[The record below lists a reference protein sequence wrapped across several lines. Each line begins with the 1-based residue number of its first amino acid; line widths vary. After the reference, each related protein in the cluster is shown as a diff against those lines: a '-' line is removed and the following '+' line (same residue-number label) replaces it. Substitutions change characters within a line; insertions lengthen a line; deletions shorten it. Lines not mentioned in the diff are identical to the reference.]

1 MKSISGKLLW
11 SVRHYFD
18 YHEGSLALSDEEKIF
33 LQFYC
38 IVFAKKEACF
48 NKKYILYNQQSVYF
62 SYVNLKICVKSEY

>member
-18 YHEGSLALSDEEKIF
+18 YHEGSLALSDEEKLF

-38 IVFAKKEACF
+38 IAFAKK
-48 NKKYILYNQQSVYF
+48 YIPYNQQSF
-62 SYVNLKICVKSEY
+62 LSYVNLKICVKPEN